1 MNLYRVKFTKKAYYK
16 ALEMH
21 RKICN
26 TIFMILISIQLVN
39 MGINHDNMLEFIP
52 ISITI
57 GTLIIA
63 YRIFMMGKT
72 YDLIT
77 ANKSTNELMLNK
89 LLPILDNSYFTS
101 TGNTKGKVYDDLLK
115 RLKEK
120 NLNFLNNNRSLEIT
134 FRLISFKPNI
144 TIYTQRID
152 SDMQEKNDITVTN
165 KTSTK
170 FNEKLLYKL
179 IIFSMEFELVTSSS
193 EINNIK
199 EKLDLL
205 KLYRI

>member
-39 MGINHDNMLEFIP
+39 MGINHDSMLEFIP

>member
-39 MGINHDNMLEFIP
+39 MGINHDSMLEFIP

-152 SDMQEKNDITVTN
+152 SDMQEKNDITAIN

>member
-1 MNLYRVKFTKKAYYK
+1 MNLYRVKFTKEAYYK
-16 ALEMH
+16 ALELH

-26 TIFMILISIQLVN
+26 TVFMILIIIQLVN
-39 MGINHDNMLEFIP
+39 MNINHDNMLEFIP
-52 ISITI
+52 MSITI
-57 GTLIIA
+57 GTLIVA

-72 YDLIT
+72 YDLIA

>member
-57 GTLIIA
+57 GTLIVA

-152 SDMQEKNDITVTN
+152 SDMQEKNDITVIN